1 MKPVAPVTATND
13 WVLGDGAVDM
23 LGGDAERDAAEA
35 RPEDVRRR
43 TSHRQEAFRYSS
55 RLSWIRRAISSA
67 TAGDRYASSAIR
79 RRISRMRS

>member
-1 MKPVAPVTATND
+1 
-13 WVLGDGAVDM
+13 VLDDEVLDM
-23 LGGDAERDAAEA
+23 RGGDAERGAAEA

-55 RLSWIRRAISSA
+55 RLIRIRRAISSA